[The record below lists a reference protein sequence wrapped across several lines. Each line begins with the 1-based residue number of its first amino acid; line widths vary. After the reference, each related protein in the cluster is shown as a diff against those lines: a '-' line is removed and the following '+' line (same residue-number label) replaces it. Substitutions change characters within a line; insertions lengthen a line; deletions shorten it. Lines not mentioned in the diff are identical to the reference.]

1 MKAKRFLA
9 LALAMVMI
17 FALFAG
23 CKKAEEPSNNDD
35 KNNNNQSSGN
45 NNNSGT
51 GKDKPTTDIIVGQSA
66 DVVSPDPHDQ
76 NDTSS
81 NRVIRMM
88 YNSLLWIDF
97 NAQPQ
102 PALAEKWEIVDDNTY
117 KFYLR
122 KGVKFHNGYDFTAE
136 DVKFSLDRQRVS
148 PKVKSFV
155 EAISEVIIDNEYEV
169 TVKTAYPYAPLL
181 SNLGGTQASILCK
194 KYYEE
199 LEAKGKKYG
208 EAPIGTGPMIF
219 KEWKPNNN
227 FTVVRNDNYWGEK
240 AVATSVTMRV
250 IPEEAA
256 RTIALE
262 NGEIHMLDMVP
273 AVDIKR
279 VLDNPD
285 IKTVRQPSTAI
296 TYASFNQTKKPF
308 DDVRV
313 RQALSYATNK
323 QNMVDVILEG
333 FGQEMNN
340 VFPVTMPSYLADL
353 NPFPYDVEKAKALL
367 AEAGYADGMN
377 IEIATSGDERNRVA
391 QLLQS
396 DYAAINV
403 TLDIVL
409 LEWGAYL
416 EYISKKDHQMFIV
429 GWSAGFEPDGSCT
442 PLFHTDSGGPTGNRG
457 WYSNPE
463 VDKLIEDGKT
473 TLDMEKR
480 IPIYEKIQTQV
491 MQDAVWIP
499 LFSKETVIAMR
510 NGLEGVRISPTESH
524 LYVYASVK

>member
-1 MKAKRFLA
+1 MSAKRILA
-9 LALAMVMI
+9 LTLAMVMI

-23 CKKAEEPSNNDD
+23 CKKAEEPG
-35 KNNNNQSSGN
+35 NNQ
-45 NNNSGT
+45 T
-51 GKDKPTTDIIVGQSA
+51 PTDKTEDKPATGDGKVITDIIVGQSA

-88 YNSLLWIDF
+88 YNALLWTDF
-97 NAQPQ
+97 EAKSQ
-102 PALAEKWEIVDDNTY
+102 PALAERWEVVDDNTY

-122 KGVKFHNGYDFTAE
+122 KGVKWHNGYDFTAE
-136 DVKFSLDRQRVS
+136 DVKFSLDRQRNS

-181 SNLGGTQASILCK
+181 GNLGNTQASIICK

-199 LEAKGKKYG
+199 MEAKGKKYA

-227 FTVVRNDNYWGEK
+227 FTVTRNDNYWGEK
-240 AVATSVTMRV
+240 ATATSVTMRV

-262 NGEIHMLDMVP
+262 KGEIHMLDMVP
-273 AVDIKR
+273 AVDITRILENK
-279 VLDNPD
+279 D

-296 TYASFNQTKKPF
+296 TYVSYNMTKEPFNKKE
-308 DDVRV
+308 V

-323 QNMVDVILEG
+323 QNMIDVILEG
-333 FGQEMNN
+333 YGQEMNN
-340 VFPVTMPSYLADL
+340 VFPVTMPSYLDDL
-353 NPFPYDVEKAKALL
+353 KPYPFDAEKAKALM
-367 AEAGYADGMN
+367 AQAGYADGLN
-377 IEIATSGDERNRVA
+377 IEMATSGDERNRVA
-391 QLLQS
+391 QLMQA
-396 DYAAINV
+396 DFAAINV

-416 EYISKKDHQMFIV
+416 EYISKKNHQMFIV

-442 PLFHTDSGGPTGNRG
+442 PLFHTDSGGPTGNRA

-463 VDKLIEDGKT
+463 VDALIDEGKS

-480 IPIYEKIQTQV
+480 IPIYEEIQRKV
-491 MQDAVWIP
+491 MEDAVWIP

-510 NGLEGVRISPTESH
+510 NGLEGILISPTESH
-524 LYVYASVK
+524 WYIYASVKE